1 MREKIQSAGA
11 IHLAA
16 ALGRLLVRD
25 GLLLAHS
32 RDDGDEEILA
42 FLKAG
47 LDFLANVTL
56 GDLDVVLGDTVVGHQ
71 VEETV
76 VDVDLEYK

>member
-1 MREKIQSAGA
+1 MVATR
-11 IHLAA
+11 LVV

-42 FLKAG
+42 LLEVG
-47 LDFLANVTL
+47 LDLLAKLTL
-56 GDLDVVLGDTVVGHQ
+56 GNADIVLGGTVLSHEVQ
-71 VEETV
+71 EAII
-76 VDVDLEYK
+76 DVDLQRGI